1 MTTDS
6 KQSVLIIGGGAR
18 EHALAWKLA
27 RSPELGRLYVA
38 PGNGGTATIARNIP
52 IKTSDTAR
60 LMDFARAEKIDLIVV
75 GPDDALAA
83 GIVDAFRGA
92 GLRIYGPTRAAAQIE
107 TSKVFGKHVMTARN
121 IPTARYQAFTDIR
134 AAKRYAGS
142 GRFPLVVKASG
153 PAFGRGTWIAHD
165 LAEANRALDAMM
177 AEKIFGEAGRQ
188 VVIEEY
194 LGGQEASIHVLCDGR
209 ETVLFPPAQ
218 DHKRAS
224 TGDTGPNTGGMGAY
238 APVPWLDSDMLGKVR
253 AQVIDPVLAEL
264 ERQGAPFTGTL
275 YPGIMVES
283 GEVKVLEFN
292 ARFGDP
298 ETQVYMPLLD
308 SDLLGI
314 LNCCADGGGLLPQN
328 IGWHAKTA
336 LTVVLASQGYPGRYQ
351 TGLPITGVGE
361 AGALP
366 GIVIYHAGTR
376 RVDGDLLTSGGRVL
390 DVTAVAD
397 SLAEAQQ
404 KAYEAVKLIH
414 FEGMQYRT
422 DIGDKGLA

>member
-1 MTTDS
+1 
-6 KQSVLIIGGGAR
+6 
-18 EHALAWKLA
+18 
-27 RSPELGRLYVA
+27 
-38 PGNGGTATIARNIP
+38 
-52 IKTSDTAR
+52 
-60 LMDFARAEKIDLIVV
+60 
-75 GPDDALAA
+75 
-83 GIVDAFRGA
+83 
-92 GLRIYGPTRAAAQIE
+92 
-107 TSKVFGKHVMTARN
+107 
-121 IPTARYQAFTDIR
+121 
-134 AAKRYAGS
+134 
-142 GRFPLVVKASG
+142 
-153 PAFGRGTWIAHD
+153 
-165 LAEANRALDAMM
+165 
-177 AEKIFGEAGRQ
+177 
-188 VVIEEY
+188 
-194 LGGQEASIHVLCDGR
+194 
-209 ETVLFPPAQ
+209 
-218 DHKRAS
+218 
-224 TGDTGPNTGGMGAY
+224 
-238 APVPWLDSDMLGKVR
+238 
-253 AQVIDPVLAEL
+253 
-264 ERQGAPFTGTL
+264 
-275 YPGIMVES
+275 
-283 GEVKVLEFN
+283 VKVLEFN